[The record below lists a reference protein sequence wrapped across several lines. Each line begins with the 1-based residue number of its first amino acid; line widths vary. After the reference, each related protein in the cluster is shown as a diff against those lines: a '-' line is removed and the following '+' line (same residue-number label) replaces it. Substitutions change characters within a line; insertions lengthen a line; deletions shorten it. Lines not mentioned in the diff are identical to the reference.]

1 MDRKERILG
10 CLYGGAAGDALGADV
25 EFMSLEEIRA
35 KYGPQGIQ
43 YYDLFN
49 GEAAFTDDTQMLL
62 FTLEGILLWE
72 NIRKSSPGAK
82 LENCIFDAYRDWLY
96 TQEQNGAK
104 KSKHKA
110 KTKLYAIPELH
121 RRMAPGFTCISALHS
136 NKKGR
141 MDNPVNDSKGNG
153 GVMRVAPVGFWFDRQ
168 QQTVQQT
175 MLMAADS
182 AALTHGHPLG
192 YISAAMMAGIIN
204 ECIYG
209 DSPTLKDAVLRA
221 RQWTLEIFENVEY
234 LYELLNLVDLAMTLA
249 EAETDSVA
257 ALAQLGRSALAE
269 SALAIAIYCA
279 LTHEHDFAG
288 GIITAAN
295 FDGDSDTVA
304 AITGNILGARNGL
317 DGMDEKWIT
326 PLNLPY
332 YLGVLTCYDINE
344 RVAQ

>member
-1 MDRKERILG
+1 MDRKNKILG

-43 YYDLFN
+43 YYDLPD
-49 GEAAFTDDTQMLL
+49 GEAVFTDDTQMLL
-62 FTLEGILLWE
+62 FTLEGILMWE
-72 NIRKSSPGAK
+72 TIRKISPGAK

-96 TQEQNGAK
+96 TQEANGTK

-110 KTKLYAIPELH
+110 KTKLYAIPKLH
-121 RRMAPGFTCISALHS
+121 KRMAPGFTCISALHR

-141 MDNPVNDSKGNG
+141 MDNPINDSKGNG
-153 GVMRVAPVGFWFDRQ
+153 GVMRVAPIGFWFDRQ
-168 QQTVQQT
+168 RQTIQQT

-192 YISAAMMAGIIN
+192 YISAAMMAGIVN

-209 DSPTLKDAVLRA
+209 DSACLKEAILRA
-221 RQWTLEIFENVEY
+221 RRWTFEMFENAEY
-234 LYELLNLVDLAMTLA
+234 LYELLDLVDLAMTLA
-249 EAETDSVA
+249 ETEANSVA
-257 ALAQLGRSALAE
+257 AIAQLGRSALAE

-279 LTHEHDFAG
+279 LTHQKDFAG
-288 GIITAAN
+288 GIIAAVN

-304 AITGNILGARNGL
+304 AIAGNILGAWNGL
-317 DGMDEKWIT
+317 EAIDEKWT
-326 PLNLPY
+326 KPLHLEDSLDALNAYP
-332 YLGVLTCYDINE
+332 V
-344 RVAQ
+344 

>member
-1 MDRKERILG
+1 MDRKNKILG

-25 EFMSLEEIRA
+25 EFMPLEEIHE

-43 YYDLFN
+43 YYDLSH

-62 FTLEGILLWE
+62 FTLEGILMWE
-72 NIRKSSPGAK
+72 KIRKVSRGAK

-96 TQEQNGAK
+96 TQEQNGTK
-104 KSKHKA
+104 KSRHKA
-110 KTKLYAIPELH
+110 KTKLYEIPELH

-153 GVMRVAPVGFWFDRQ
+153 GVMRVAPVGFWFDRER
-168 QQTVQQT
+168 QTVQQT

-209 DSPTLKDAVLRA
+209 DSSSLKEVVLRS
-221 RQWTLEIFENVEY
+221 RQWTLEMFENVEY
-234 LYELLNLVDLAMTLA
+234 LYELLDLVDLAMTLA
-249 EAETDSVA
+249 ETETDSVA
-257 ALAQLGRSALAE
+257 AISQLGRSALAE

-279 LTHEHDFAG
+279 LTHEQDFAG
-288 GIITAAN
+288 GLIAAVN
-295 FDGDSDTVA
+295 FSGDSDTVA
-304 AITGNILGARNGL
+304 AITGNILGAWSGL
-317 DGMDEKWIT
+317 DGIDEKWTT

-332 YLGVLTCYDINE
+332 YLAPLNYYNSNY
-344 RVAQ
+344 

>member
-1 MDRKERILG
+1 MDRKNKILG

-25 EFMSLEEIRA
+25 EFMSLKEIQK
-35 KYGPQGIQ
+35 KYGSQGIQ
-43 YYDLFN
+43 YYDLKQ
-49 GEAAFTDDTQMLL
+49 GDAAFTDDTQMLL
-62 FTLEGILLWE
+62 FTLEGILMWE
-72 NIRKSSPGAK
+72 KIRKVSPGAK
-82 LENCIFDAYRDWLY
+82 VENCIFDAYRDWLY

-121 RRMAPGFTCISALHS
+121 RRMAPGLTCISALHS

-141 MDNPVNDSKGNG
+141 MEKPINDSKGNG
-153 GVMRVAPVGFWFDRQ
+153 GVMRVAPVGFWFDRERQ
-168 QQTVQQT
+168 SVRQT

-209 DSPTLKDAVLRA
+209 DSFSLKEAILRS
-221 RQWTLEIFENVEY
+221 RQWTQEMFANAEY
-234 LYELLNLVDLAMTLA
+234 LEELLELVDLAVTLA
-249 EAETDSVA
+249 ETETNSVA
-257 ALAQLGRSALAE
+257 AIAQLGRSALAE

-279 LTHEHDFAG
+279 LTHEQDFAG
-288 GIITAAN
+288 GIITAVN

-304 AITGNILGARNGL
+304 AIAGNLLGAWNGL
-317 DGMDEKWIT
+317 ERIGEQWIK
-326 PLNLPY
+326 PLNLEY
-332 YLGVLTCYDINE
+332 YLAALEPYAGGSET
-344 RVAQ
+344 